1 MKKTIQNT
9 TIISVVVFLVFTI
22 LNICFPSGILL
33 TLSITFGTIFY
44 HFGMRLLVGVV
55 VNKIMNNRADYTRK
69 WYQVG
74 KMEAKIYKVLNV
86 KKWKGNMPTYE
97 PELFSIEKH
106 TWDEIAQAMCQ
117 AEVVHEIIC
126 VLSYLPIFAASIFGE
141 LAVFVITSVLASL
154 YDLSFVMMQRY
165 NRPRIVRMIKK

>member
-55 VNKIMNNRADYTRK
+55 VNKIMKNRADYTRK

-74 KMEAKIYKVLNV
+74 KMEAQIYKVLNV
-86 KKWKGNMPTYE
+86 KKWKGNMPTLRRFWRLY
-97 PELFSIEKH
+97 L
-106 TWDEIAQAMCQ
+106 
-117 AEVVHEIIC
+117 IC
-126 VLSYLPIFAASIFGE
+126 HLL
-141 LAVFVITSVLASL
+141 
-154 YDLSFVMMQRY
+154 
-165 NRPRIVRMIKK
+165 